1 MTAALARPLLAV
13 LLAVAAAVANA
24 AAPPTPAPASAPP
37 APAFELVA
45 LGVRG
50 GDLDGDLSAWLV
62 RGSGDARYLALD
74 AGTLLNG
81 LRVARARGAFATF
94 ATPPACRG
102 LSADGCLLREGIAGY
117 FVSHPHLDHV
127 GGLLI
132 AAPDD
137 SAKPIYG
144 LATTLDALSRDYFN
158 WSAWPNFADRGAA
171 PALGQYRLLAPG
183 EDREFAIDGTALH
196 ARLLPLQHD
205 RMVSSALLVRA
216 GQDWLAYFGDT
227 GPDAVQHSTR
237 LAEAWKRLAPLLRS
251 GRLRALVIET
261 SYPDGVADERLYG
274 HLTPHWLLAEL
285 HALARETGGE
295 APLRGLA
302 VVVTHIKPSLGDGP
316 DPRQQIG
323 AQLQAGNDLG
333 VRFLFPRQGD
343 RLVF

>member
-1 MTAALARPLLAV
+1 MRSRHWFTGALLA
-13 LLAVAAAVANA
+13 LLLAACTAVAA
-24 AAPPTPAPASAPP
+24 PAPS
-37 APAFELVA
+37 FEVIA
-45 LGVRG
+45 LGVQG
-50 GDLDGDLSAWLV
+50 GLEDGDLSAWL
-62 RGSGDARYLALD
+62 ARAPGEDRYIAMD
-74 AGTLLNG
+74 AGTLLPG
-81 LRVARARGAFATF
+81 LRRAYDQGAFERLPIPADT
-94 ATPPACRG
+94 ALTPPG
-102 LSADGCLLREGIAGY
+102 YLLREAIAGY

-316 DPRQQIG
+316 DPRQQIR